1 MRWLSRAI
9 AGRMRSRC
17 RPPGYRSSG
26 LKFEVVTKP
35 TPLSNS
41 ATSSRCRII
50 ASVMSATW
58 NSSKQ
63 ISL

>member
-1 MRWLSRAI
+1 VQAVGVQLV
-9 AGRMRSRC
+9 
-17 RPPGYRSSG
+17 G
-26 LKFEVVTKP
+26 LKLEVVTKP

-41 ATSSRCRII
+41 ASRRCRII